1 LNCFQLSVSHNFP
14 SRLYFFMEDP
24 KGFALAPTRT
34 RGKASNVSKSMKWT
48 PEENEYLRQFVD
60 ATPNPNW
67 NDLCAMFPGK
77 TPQQLAERWEKVLDP
92 TLVKGSWTR
101 DEDEL
106 IRTFVQENGT
116 KEWTKLA
123 NLLPGRIGKQ
133 CRERWRNHL
142 DPDVNRTPWTDDED
156 RILIEMVDRLGSKWV
171 KIADFLP
178 GRSDNAIKNRWNSTL
193 KKRLE
198 YERNGGQRPRRGRP
212 PQHIAAQKRLDQKPF
227 SADDVPKPP
236 KFDEA
241 AGELRE
247 LSLSVLQMTPRLLSP
262 FGGLK
267 SPLSLM
273 SPAILRDMAG
283 FGGWSPARDF
293 GTGFSP
299 AVLFSPAHGSLKE
312 NREEFLNILSP
323 MLPK

>member
-1 LNCFQLSVSHNFP
+1 
-14 SRLYFFMEDP
+14 MEDP
-24 KGFALAPTRT
+24 RVSALAPTRT
-34 RGKASNVSKSMKWT
+34 RTKASNLSKSTKWT
-48 PEENEYLRQFVD
+48 TEENDYLLQVVD
-60 ATPNPNW
+60 GISNPNW
-67 NDLCAMFPGK
+67 GDLCTMFPGK
-77 TPQQLAERWEKVLDP
+77 TPQQLAERWEKVLNP

-101 DEDEL
+101 EEDER
-106 IRTFVQENGT
+106 IIQFVQENGT

-142 DPDVNRTPWTDDED
+142 DPEVNRTPWTDEED
-156 RILIEMVDRLGSKWV
+156 RILIEMVETLGSKWV

-212 PQHIAAQKRLDQKPF
+212 PHHLAAQRRLEQKPF
-227 SADDVPKPP
+227 SADDIPKPP
-236 KFDEA
+236 RFDDA
-241 AGELRE
+241 AGELRD
-247 LSLSVLQMTPRLLSP
+247 STTPYSMSVLQMTPRLLSP
-262 FGGLK
+262 FSGLK

-273 SPAILRDMAG
+273 YPAILRDMAG
-283 FGGWSPARDF
+283 LGRWSPAKDF
-293 GTGFSP
+293 GSGFSP
-299 AVLFSPAHGSLKE
+299 AVLFSLAQGSLKE